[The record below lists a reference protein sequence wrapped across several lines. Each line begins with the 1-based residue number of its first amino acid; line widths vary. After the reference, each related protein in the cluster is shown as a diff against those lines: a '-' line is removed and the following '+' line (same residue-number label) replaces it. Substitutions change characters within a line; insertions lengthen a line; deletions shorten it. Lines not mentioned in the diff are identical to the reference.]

1 MMLFSYSCLPA
12 FYRTGFASMYTV
24 PKLIRTSSPRIPIR
38 YESPEL
44 IQQFYHS
51 KKLTTVPLC
60 QNFPISII
68 WNVLWHGDDISR
80 IAVSNGLKIKL
91 LTIKVLVGNLNFGR
105 ACLFCHSYYL
115 TVILSTNELTTTVF
129 PHIVSALE

>member
-1 MMLFSYSCLPA
+1 MSKKRFGTKNDASYSCLPA

-51 KKLTTVPLC
+51 KKLTTVTICLMSKFSYF
-60 QNFPISII
+60 N
-68 WNVLWHGDDISR
+68 N
-80 IAVSNGLKIKL
+80 LKR
-91 LTIKVLVGNLNFGR
+91 TMTWG
-105 ACLFCHSYYL
+105 
-115 TVILSTNELTTTVF
+115 
-129 PHIVSALE
+129 